1 MNPKPLRLIIA
12 DDHPVVL
19 EGLKLL
25 FKQSVDY
32 QIIET
37 VSAEKEIITSCTNM
51 MPDILVL
58 DLNLGGKNSIELIPE
73 LKNRFP
79 QLKILIFSSY
89 QSAVLVKKSLSLGV
103 NGYLLKDAT
112 QKDWLEALSAIV
124 AGKIYLSKPIQ
135 KFHEENVFDD
145 DTFAVISSLSEQE
158 KRVINLIIN
167 GLEEKQISEELFIS
181 KHTVHTHKKNLL
193 KKLNLHTN
201 AELVKFAYENKL
213 VQK

>member
-1 MNPKPLRLIIA
+1 MNPQPLRLIIA

-19 EGLKLL
+19 EGLRLL
-25 FKQSVDY
+25 FEQSADY
-32 QIIET
+32 QIVET
-37 VSAEKEIITSCTNM
+37 VNAEKEIISACTNL
-51 MPDILVL
+51 MPDILIL

-73 LKNRFP
+73 LKTRFP

-89 QSAVLVKKSLSLGV
+89 QSSVLVKKSLSLGV

-124 AGKIYLSKPIQ
+124 AGKIYVSKPLKQ
-135 KFHEENVFDD
+135 FHEETVFDA
-145 DTFAVISSLSEQE
+145 DTFAVISSLSDQE
-158 KRVINLIIN
+158 KRIINLIIN

-213 VQK
+213 V

>member
-1 MNPKPLRLIIA
+1 MTPQPLRLIIA

-25 FKQSVDY
+25 FEQSVDY

-37 VSAEKEIITSCTNM
+37 VRSEKGIISTCNNL
-51 MPDILVL
+51 MPDILIL

-73 LKNRFP
+73 LKSRFP

-89 QSAVLVKKSLSLGV
+89 QSSVLVKKSLSLGV

-112 QKDWLEALSAIV
+112 QKDWLEALSAII
-124 AGKIYLSKPIQ
+124 AGKIYVSKPLKQ
-135 KFHEENVFDD
+135 FHEETVFDT
-145 DTFAVISSLSEQE
+145 DTFAAISSLSDQE
-158 KRVINLIIN
+158 KRIINLIIN

-213 VQK
+213 V